1 MARQFTSA
9 DWKVIRARLDEDPRR
24 YGLPPREYGS
34 VLLGSFNIR
43 KLGSSRSRN
52 SDTWEFLADVCR
64 SFDLLAVQEIMD
76 DLSGLR
82 RLMSLLGPEF
92 SMVVSDL
99 TGVFPGEPGLGER
112 LGFIYR
118 WNTVER
124 MEVASDVTY
133 DRTKVIDSIAG
144 NYEAFVGDLGPY
156 SKRLAD
162 YRSGR
167 RRTKPRLKLS
177 VFLSFIRQPFC
188 VAFRIPGHPST
199 RPYEFMA
206 VNAHLYFGNYIDD
219 RRQEFNALVDWIISR
234 FKTQSH
240 AYYPNF
246 MLLGDLNLD
255 YDNPGRDRAR
265 IEERIKS
272 LNGELDG
279 ANVNFPFLDVHPDRE
294 EVFRTNAR
302 MSETFDQIGLFNR
315 DSRLPTYIDNAV
327 MGAEDR
333 GPDYGVFEFGNLFS
347 EAILDRP
354 YLELSSSE
362 RSDFTARFEHK
373 VSDHMPLWV
382 RLPLPVD

>member
-1 MARQFTSA
+1 MAKQFTPA
-9 DWKVIRARLDEDPRR
+9 EWKPIRARLEEDAQR
-24 YGLPPREYGS
+24 YGLPQREYGS
-34 VLLGSFNIR
+34 VLLGSFNVR
-43 KLGSSRSRN
+43 KLGSSRSR
-52 SDTWEFLADVCR
+52 SPDTWEFLADVCR
-64 SFDLLAVQEIMD
+64 TFDLLAVQEIMD

-92 SMVVSDL
+92 SLVVSDL

-124 MEVASDVTY
+124 MEVSSDVTF
-133 DRTKVIDSIAG
+133 DRTKVIDSIAD

-156 SKRLAD
+156 AEKLAD
-162 YRSGR
+162 YRSGS

-188 VAFRIPGHPST
+188 VAFRIPGHPGT
-199 RPYEFMA
+199 RPYELMA

-219 RRQEFNALVDWIISR
+219 RRQEFNALVDWIMSR

-246 MLLGDLNLD
+246 ILMGDLNLD

-265 IEERIKS
+265 IEQRIKS

-279 ANVNFPFLDVHPDRE
+279 DNVNFPFLDVHPDRE

-315 DSRLPTYIDNAV
+315 DLRLPTYMDNAT
-327 MGAEDR
+327 MGAELR

-354 YLELSSSE
+354 YLELSSAE
-362 RSDFTARFEHK
+362 RSNFTARFEHK

>member
-1 MARQFTSA
+1 MAKQFTSA
-9 DWKVIRARLDEDPRR
+9 DWQLIRARLDEAPEQ
-24 YGLPPREYGS
+24 YGLPRREYGS

-43 KLGSSRSRN
+43 KLGSARSRSP
-52 SDTWEFLADVCR
+52 DTWEFLATVCR
-64 SFDLLAVQEIMD
+64 SFDLIAVQEIMD

-118 WNTVER
+118 WNVVER

-133 DRTKVIDSIAG
+133 DRTKVIDSIA
-144 NYEAFVGDLGPY
+144 NSYEAFIGDLGPY
-156 SKRLAD
+156 AKRLAD
-162 YRSGR
+162 YRSGK
-167 RRTKPRLKLS
+167 RRTKPKLKLS

-188 VAFRIPGHPST
+188 VAFRIAGHPGT

-206 VNAHLYFGNYIDD
+206 INAHLYYGNYIDD
-219 RRQEFNALVDWIISR
+219 RRQEFNALVDWIMHR
-234 FKTQSH
+234 FKTESH
-240 AYYPNF
+240 AYFPNF
-246 MLLGDLNLD
+246 ILMGDLNLD
-255 YDNPGRDRAR
+255 YDNPSTDRAR
-265 IEERIKS
+265 VEQRIKS

-279 ANVNFPFLDVHPDRE
+279 ANVNFPFLDIHPGRP

-315 DSRLPTYIDNAV
+315 DSRLPTHVDNAT
-327 MGAEDR
+327 MGTQTR

-347 EAILDRP
+347 EAILGRP
-354 YLELSSSE
+354 YRELAAAE